1 MSLFFQ
7 GCPSFFK
14 PLSCQGELI
23 LGGTKMIGL
32 RTSRRI
38 ATTAGT
44 CVFLLNVAMRVR
56 PEAIG
61 ILLAFFAYWALLIG
75 ILVSFGIGVAEWSI
89 DNRFWMA
96 PAVICATFAAA
107 THWLSMPAGR
117 LISDCEF
124 RLHLNEFKN
133 TVEAL
138 GEPSSQFSEGCRS
151 RFVSS
156 SQRKLP
162 YRIVSLTKI
171 ECDGRITVAFL
182 VGGDPPR
189 LHEGYVFR
197 GYDDHDP
204 AVNKALRIES
214 QWLYTRHIVGDW
226 YRFADQADF

>member
-1 MSLFFQ
+1 
-7 GCPSFFK
+7 
-14 PLSCQGELI
+14 
-23 LGGTKMIGL
+23 MIGT
-32 RTSRRI
+32 RTSNRI
-38 ATTAGT
+38 ALTAGT

-75 ILVSFGIGVAEWSI
+75 ILVSFGLGVAEWSV
-89 DNRFWMA
+89 DNRLWMA

-107 THWLSMPAGR
+107 THWLSLPAGR

-124 RLHLNEFKN
+124 RLYLNQY
-133 TVEAL
+133 TSVVEAL
-138 GEPSSQFSEGCRS
+138 REPSSQFPGGCRS
-151 RFVSS
+151 NTVLATPRS
-156 SQRKLP
+156 LP
-162 YRIVSLTKI
+162 RRIVALT
-171 ECDGRITVAFL
+171 EMRCGGGITVAFL
-182 VGGDPPR
+182 VGADPPR

-197 GYDDHDP
+197 GYDDRDP